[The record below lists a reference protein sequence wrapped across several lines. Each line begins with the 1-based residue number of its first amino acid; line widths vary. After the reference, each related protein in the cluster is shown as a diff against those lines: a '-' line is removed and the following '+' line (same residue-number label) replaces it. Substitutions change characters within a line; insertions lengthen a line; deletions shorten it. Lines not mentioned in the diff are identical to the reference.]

1 MDHLRLRHITLW
13 AALAAAILSGCAG
26 ERVRTDLSRSTSTP
40 FSTTAELHTMA
51 IVPVSVQR
59 HDATLVERLSNAF
72 AAAWSREVGGGYL
85 PVIPATGQTFDAVRA
100 TSDEFQRTG
109 RISEE
114 TIEGFAD
121 TADSDYVL
129 LLWVKNYGFSWDEME
144 QIKEIRLAF
153 VLASTLTGRPRI
165 TGQGETVAN
174 GRRESFETLER
185 ELVEDT
191 VAEVISLLPQPES
204 AGS

>member
-1 MDHLRLRHITLW
+1 MVQLRASSLVFGVTL
-13 AALAAAILSGCAG
+13 LAVVFTGCAG

-51 IVPVSVQR
+51 IVPVSIQS

-109 RISEE
+109 RIAEE

-144 QIKEIRLAF
+144 QTKEIRLAF

-174 GRRESFETLER
+174 GRRESFEALER